1 MFNGAFNT
9 TADTSNMFDLG
20 WGEYDLGSHA
30 VLGDS
35 IYFIKLNN
43 NTVKKIWIESLINAT
58 YNFRIADL
66 DGSNEIQRSLQ
77 KLSYPAKNFGYY
89 SIAND
94 QFLDRE
100 PTKDSWDLCFQQYV
114 DHFIN
119 YKVTGVLTNDSVQ
132 SVKVY
137 PVNDVTTATDAG
149 YGYSFD
155 NNLIGYDWKS
165 FNGSTFVIEDSVA
178 YFVIDKNYHK
188 WKIVFTGFGGS
199 ANGDFYFDKYDMG
212 PLSVLENNS
221 IEAIALY
228 PNPATGN
235 SQLVINSDNATTVT
249 VDVTDLNG
257 RLVSS
262 FAKKVNGLENITI
275 PSESFVKGI
284 YIVKINS
291 GKQLQQLKLVVQ

>member
-1 MFNGAFNT
+1 MIALLLPITTIAQVSETVTINPGYTNQTFYSMANATVSTIDNTDWDLAFQISGFEAAILINSKNNVKLFKANKDASEWATMTAADTTGMYYSELLNNEAHMFNGAFNT

-35 IYFIKLNN
+35 IYFIRLNN
-43 NTVKKIWIESLINAT
+43 NAVKKIWIESLINAT

-132 SVKVY
+132 SVKAY

-178 YFVIDKNYHK
+178 YFVIDK
-188 WKIVFTGFGGS
+188 
-199 ANGDFYFDKYDMG
+199 
-212 PLSVLENNS
+212 
-221 IEAIALY
+221 
-228 PNPATGN
+228 
-235 SQLVINSDNATTVT
+235 
-249 VDVTDLNG
+249 
-257 RLVSS
+257 
-262 FAKKVNGLENITI
+262 
-275 PSESFVKGI
+275 
-284 YIVKINS
+284 
-291 GKQLQQLKLVVQ
+291 